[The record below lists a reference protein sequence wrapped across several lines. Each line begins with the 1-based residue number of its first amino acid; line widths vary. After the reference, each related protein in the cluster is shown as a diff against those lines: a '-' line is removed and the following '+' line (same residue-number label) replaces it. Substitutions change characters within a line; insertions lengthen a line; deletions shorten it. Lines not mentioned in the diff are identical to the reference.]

1 MATIKRVAEKRYPL
15 VPIGVILLILVAAT
29 LAFLLL
35 SGGEELP
42 NGAKAANV
50 SGFEGEVLKPR
61 LPAPE
66 TTLSNYTGE
75 RVSLG
80 ALRGKPLL
88 VTFLYT
94 HCPEVC
100 PLIASNLGV
109 TLKELGPDAA
119 QKVNVVAIS
128 VDPKGDTPATVSKF
142 LAERGMSGKMDYL
155 IGDAKQ
161 LGPVWEA
168 WNVGSERDAES
179 PEFIAHS
186 ALVYGISSSGKLVTI
201 YPANFKPSQIVHD
214 LPKLA
219 QL

>member
-1 MATIKRVAEKRYPL
+1 MSEKQSEKRFPL
-15 VPIGVILLILVAAT
+15 VPVAVIVGILAVAT
-29 LAFLLL
+29 LAFVLL
-35 SGGEELP
+35 GGKSSELP
-42 NGAKAANV
+42 NGAKAASV
-50 SGFEGEVLKPR
+50 AGFQGEVLKPR

-66 TTLSNYTGE
+66 TTLPNYTGQP
-75 RVSLG
+75 VSLG
-80 ALRGKPLL
+80 AMRGKPLL

-94 HCPEVC
+94 HCPDVC

-109 TLKELGPDAA
+109 ALKELGPNADD
-119 QKVNVVAIS
+119 VNVVAIS

-142 LAERGMSGKMDYL
+142 LDARDLQGKMDYL
-155 IGDAKQ
+155 IGDAGQ

-168 WNVGSERDAES
+168 WNVGSEADATN

-186 ALVYGISSSGKLVTI
+186 ALVYGVSSSGRLVTI

-219 QL
+219 EL

>member
-1 MATIKRVAEKRYPL
+1 VKEKL
-15 VPIGVILLILVAAT
+15 VPLGVIAAILAIAT
-29 LAFLLL
+29 LAFVLLD
-35 SGGEELP
+35 GGGSELP
-42 NGAKAANV
+42 NGAKAASAV
-50 SGFEGEVLKPR
+50 GFQGEVLKPR

-66 TTLSNYTGE
+66 TTLPNYTGQP
-75 RVSLG
+75 VSLG
-80 ALRGKPLL
+80 SLRGKPLL

-94 HCPEVC
+94 HCPDVC

-109 TLKELGPDAA
+109 ALKELGPKASDR
-119 QKVNVVAIS
+119 VNIVAIS
-128 VDPKGDTPATVSKF
+128 VDPKGDTPATVAKF
-142 LAERGMSGKMDYL
+142 LSDRDMNGKMDYL

-168 WNVGSERDAES
+168 WNVGSEAEATN
-179 PEFIAHS
+179 PEFVAHS
-186 ALVYGISSSGKLVTI
+186 ALVYGVSSRGKLVTI